1 MDRYSE
7 LKRKLKDREKV
18 TMANVMLTL
27 SPFMMDAMSAADCI
41 LLDKEHGLF
50 GSEELIPLTM
60 RCREKGIP
68 SIVRVEDS
76 EYHLI
81 AKSIDLG
88 ADGIML
94 PRTERVEQVTV
105 AYRGLCAGSNA
116 HDAAP
121 ALHTTAE
128 FGADQLRADVQA
140 LAQAAQPPFTLELQ
154 GVGSFT
160 TVPYLAV
167 SQGTQAL
174 QTLHEALVS
183 EPYTPGWR
191 YVPHVTV
198 GQYGQQV
205 PLMDAVAQLQAQ
217 GIGQSQLVLAVTE
230 LALVRYATHD
240 IAGPLVVEGLW
251 DLSTQ
256 RYVPQPGAL
265 LAL

>member
-1 MDRYSE
+1 MDTSFALTQVCE
-7 LKRKLKDREKV
+7 DRDFSDWHQGCPWCAV
-18 TMANVMLTL
+18 WVVMAQTEAVQATVQAARHTL
-27 SPFMMDAMSAADCI
+27 ADV
-41 LLDKEHGLF
+41 L
-50 GSEELIPLTM
+50 
-60 RCREKGIP
+60 
-68 SIVRVEDS
+68 
-76 EYHLI
+76 
-81 AKSIDLG
+81 
-88 ADGIML
+88 L
-94 PRTERVEQVTV
+94 PRYERQPHVTV

-167 SQGTQAL
+167 SQGMQAL

-240 IAGPLVVEGLW
+240 IAGPLVLEGLW
-251 DLSTQ
+251 DLTTQ